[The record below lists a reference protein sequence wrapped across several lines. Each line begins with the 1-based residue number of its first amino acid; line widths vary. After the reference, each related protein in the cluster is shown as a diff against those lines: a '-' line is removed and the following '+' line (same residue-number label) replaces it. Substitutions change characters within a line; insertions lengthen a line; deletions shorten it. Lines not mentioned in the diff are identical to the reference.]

1 MRSHLRLWPVTI
13 VCSVVCS
20 AIALSAHV
28 TPPRILMTELEALQ
42 RLFPGAGE
50 PPAQQIRLTSES
62 RQQIYKQFDWKPDA
76 KYRVFPVGA
85 GGGSGALFVLIDYTL
100 HGPVRTAV
108 AIDRQ
113 GRVKGA
119 QILELQEEAYVWVKP
134 IIDADFAKPWIGRD
148 CQRGTK
154 PPASAGQ
161 GGENMIRFYR
171 AIIEGQLCHA
181 AALYRFGM
189 QGGRT

>member
-1 MRSHLRLWPVTI
+1 
-13 VCSVVCS
+13 
-20 AIALSAHV
+20 
-28 TPPRILMTELEALQ
+28 
-42 RLFPGAGE
+42 
-50 PPAQQIRLTSES
+50 
-62 RQQIYKQFDWKPDA
+62 
-76 KYRVFPVGA
+76 
-85 GGGSGALFVLIDYTL
+85 VLIDYTL

-108 AIDRQ
+108 AIDGQ

-154 PPASAGQ
+154 PAAAAGQ

-171 AIIEGQLCHA
+171 TIIEGQLCHA